1 MKIINNF
8 IKFTTAAA
16 VIATTSGCVKK
27 PYREMPKDS
36 IPQGVE
42 QKVDSL
48 SKSSQKILNDTTY
61 KYYGKDT
68 LHLRM
73 MPGGTATSIDEL
85 QKQINEAAKNSD
97 KRVIVGS
104 YTVMMPLY
112 NGKSTTYYPQVRYK
126 YAKEH
131 VNQKAV
137 VKDAKIFT
145 TDSTDMYVPVEYYGQ
160 INPKTLKK

>member
-1 MKIINNF
+1 MKITNNF

-48 SKSSQKILNDTTY
+48 SKSSQRILNDTTY

-73 MPGGTATSIDEL
+73 MPDGTTTSVNEL
-85 QKQINEAAKNSD
+85 QDQINKIAKSND
-97 KRVIVGS
+97 ERVVIGS
-104 YTVMMPLY
+104 YTAMIPMY
-112 NGKSTTYYPQVRYK
+112 NGKSTTYYPQVRHH
-126 YAKEH
+126 YADKH
-131 VNQKAV
+131 MNQKAV

-145 TDSTDMYVPVEYYGQ
+145 TDSTDMYIPVEYYGQ